1 VAIEKRAEN
10 HGMPWEKDYG
20 YSQALKVGVTI
31 YLAGQVGHDD
41 KGEIVG
47 QGNIEVQ
54 MRQAYANVKKIL
66 SRYGATMDNVVDEI
80 PFVTDMD
87 AFRIANQSHV
97 AAADLDVACSR
108 VTRPSFQGA
117 EGGDG
122 TRVRKQMD
130 SSDFLAQPGSAA
142 TGRGWCTFA
151 LIAMQALRPISR
163 AILHAVFR

>member
-20 YSQALKVGVTI
+20 YSQALKVGDTI

-47 QGNIEVQ
+47 QSNIEVQ

-80 PFVTDMD
+80 LFVTDMD
-87 AFRIANQSHV
+87 AAM
-97 AAADLDVACSR
+97 AARSKLQHEFYSGMVPPASTIVQIQRLAFPALMVEIRTTAR
-108 VTRPSFQGA
+108 V
-117 EGGDG
+117 
-122 TRVRKQMD
+122 
-130 SSDFLAQPGSAA
+130 
-142 TGRGWCTFA
+142 
-151 LIAMQALRPISR
+151 
-163 AILHAVFR
+163 